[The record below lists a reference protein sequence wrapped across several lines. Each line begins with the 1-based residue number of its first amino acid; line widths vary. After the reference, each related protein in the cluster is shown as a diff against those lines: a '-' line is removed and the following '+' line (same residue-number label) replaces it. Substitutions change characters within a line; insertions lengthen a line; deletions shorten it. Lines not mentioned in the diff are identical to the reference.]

1 MLCDGELQHPCSH
14 CGAPAT
20 VSGLFTSY
28 HSRDAA
34 ISRGRAF
41 VTFTPTGVTLY
52 SCGKAPCSGEVIAR
66 MVNTEMV
73 LFNTAEMLE
82 EKFGKQ
88 RCDSC
93 DLVGKKGHRC
103 SKCLAKLYCSKAC
116 QLEDFKV
123 HRKVCRK
130 EEVERKRKGEKGERK
145 EEGERDA
152 ETWKEEMIM
161 EVEEFCGASSD
172 PALQAV
178 MNKMA
183 EEIGKMKV

>member
-1 MLCDGELQHPCSH
+1 MLCDGELQHPCST
-14 CGAPAT
+14 CGTPAT
-20 VSGLFTSY
+20 VSDLFTQN

-52 SCGKAPCSGEVIAR
+52 SCGKAPCSGEVMAR
-66 MVNTEMV
+66 IINTEMV
-73 LFNTAEMLE
+73 LYSTAEMLE
-82 EKFGKQ
+82 KKFGKQ

-93 DLVGKKGHRC
+93 DLVGKKRHRC
-103 SKCLAKLYCSKAC
+103 TKCLTKLYCSKEC

-123 HRKVCRK
+123 HRKVCRE
-130 EEVERKRKGEKGERK
+130 EEVERKKKGENGERK
-145 EEGERDA
+145 EEGGRDV
-152 ETWKEEMIM
+152 EVMKEEMIM
-161 EVEEFCGASSD
+161 YVEKVCGASSD

-178 MNKMA
+178 MNKVA